1 MAKDQKQTQKRD
13 KEIAENNGETVGEE
27 KASVNLEEMNTEE
40 ITENNG
46 ETVGEEQAS
55 VNLEEMNTEEITEN
69 NGETVGEEQASVN
82 PEEMNTEEI
91 TEAIGD
97 PAGQDEDL
105 DDLDIE
111 PHEQEIQDLKS
122 QVEEHL
128 DKALRAQAELD
139 NLRKRSHRDI
149 ENAHKFALD
158 RFMKELLPVIDS
170 IELGISATDS
180 AQDIESLKE
189 GMDLTLKKFIDTLE
203 KFGISV
209 VEPMD
214 EKFNPEQHEAVSM
227 QEIEGVESGTVV
239 TVLQKGYELNGR
251 LVRPAMVVVAK

>member
-1 MAKDQKQTQKRD
+1 
-13 KEIAENNGETVGEE
+13 
-27 KASVNLEEMNTEE
+27 
-40 ITENNG
+40 
-46 ETVGEEQAS
+46 
-55 VNLEEMNTEEITEN
+55 
-69 NGETVGEEQASVN
+69 
-82 PEEMNTEEI
+82 
-91 TEAIGD
+91 
-97 PAGQDEDL
+97 
-105 DDLDIE
+105 
-111 PHEQEIQDLKS
+111 
-122 QVEEHL
+122 
-128 DKALRAQAELD
+128 
-139 NLRKRSHRDI
+139 
-149 ENAHKFALD
+149 
-158 RFMKELLPVIDS
+158 VIDS
-170 IELGISATDS
+170 VELGISATDS